1 MKGEGIG
8 SLINGAV
15 AIEGQNI
22 VAVGKTHE
30 ISKEYG
36 SAEHIIDASG
46 KAVLP
51 GFVDGHI
58 HTGLSLL
65 RGMAQDVPE
74 IEWMLKT
81 MAPFT
86 DNLTTEHRI
95 IGSKVG
101 VLEAVKAG
109 TTTFGEIG
117 ANMGSVADR
126 VFIPAGVR
134 ANLANTINEIGR
146 DSRPDP
152 HKPYI
157 FFEDIG
163 ESKFTEGVHLIK
175 NYDGAGEGRISCILS
190 PHGADM
196 MSKKLLFRVKE
207 KAKEMGKL
215 AHIHVAQGG
224 REEVQMKMRYGMTTI
239 KFLDSIN
246 YLNDQLIAAH
256 CHQTEDN
263 EIRLLAER
271 GVRYASCP
279 ASIGLIDGI
288 TPPLGL
294 FIQSGGN
301 YATIGS
307 DQAPGNGHHNMLVE
321 MKVTALLNKSRHRD
335 PTILPAWKTLRLA
348 TIEGANAIGLGDRI
362 GSLESGKKADIILLD
377 LKVPH
382 MTPVIYDPVRN
393 IAPNIVYSAR
403 GDEITD
409 VIVNGVQI
417 VENKLVKTLDE
428 INVIEEAQYLAE
440 QLCAESAQKFLDGN
454 GWLAREVKK
463 GLY

>member
-8 SLINGAV
+8 SLINGAI

-22 VAVGKTHE
+22 VAVGKTDDLL
-30 ISKEYG
+30 KEYG
-36 SAEHIIDASG
+36 SSEHIIDASG

-58 HTGLSLL
+58 HTGLSLV

-86 DNLTTEHRI
+86 NNLNPEHRI

-101 VLEAVKAG
+101 VLEALKAG

-117 ANMGSVADR
+117 ANMGLVADE

-134 ANLANTINEIGR
+134 ANLANTINEIGPG
-146 DSRPDP
+146 SRPSP

-157 FFEDIG
+157 FYEDIG
-163 ESKFTEGVHLIK
+163 ENKFAEGLILIEK
-175 NYDGAGEGRISCILS
+175 YDGIGEGRISCILS

-196 MSKKLLFRVKE
+196 MSKKLLLRVKE
-207 KAKEMGKL
+207 KANELGKL

-224 REEVQMKMRYGMTTI
+224 REEVQMKIRYGMTTI
-239 KFLDSIN
+239 KFLNSIN
-246 YLNDQLIAAH
+246 YLDDQLIAAH
-256 CHQTEDN
+256 CHQTSDD
-263 EIRLLAER
+263 EIVLLAKK
-271 GVRYASCP
+271 GVRYASCQ

-294 FIQSGGN
+294 FIQSGGK
-301 YATIGS
+301 YATLGS

-321 MKVTALLNKSRHRD
+321 MKVAALLNKSRHRD

-348 TIEGANAIGLGDRI
+348 TIEGANAIGLGDKI

-382 MTPVIYDPVRN
+382 MTPIIYDPIRN

-403 GDEITD
+403 GDEVSD
-409 VIVNGVQI
+409 VIINGVHL
-417 VENKLVKTLDE
+417 VENKLVKTMDE
-428 INVIEEAQYLAE
+428 KRIIEEAQIVAE
-440 QLCAESAQKFLDGN
+440 KLCEKSSKQFFEMD
-454 GWLAREVKK
+454 GWLAKEVKK
-463 GLY
+463 RLY